1 MSETLKL
8 NAHDLEQELHWL
20 SQVIDTRFKLYFG
33 QESPVSSVFDF
44 PPPDLSES
52 GSPYAQFLLHHQASV
67 AERLMLVMAL
77 VPHIRPRQLD
87 IFFTRN
93 PTYDRSFT
101 EFGGIQNPSGEFIP
115 TGETILFLLDDGTLE
130 MRFQLSELF
139 GPEHFFAK
147 HRIFHFQTNDGLVPA
162 WKGPLRLRPEHIR
175 RFTTGIPPAIHER
188 ARFSAFP
195 VQTTLEWSDLVL
207 DSETLAKIQAI
218 EAWLLHGNTLMKD
231 WGMDKRLRP
240 GYRAFFYGASGT
252 GKTLAASL
260 LGKSSGRELYRI
272 DLSTII
278 SKYIGETEKNLVRV
292 FDQAKPENQ
301 ILFFDE
307 ADALFGKRSQDN
319 DTTSRYANQEVS
331 YLLQRMERYEGLSIL
346 SASLKP
352 NIDDA
357 FLRRFQSVVHLP
369 MPGPAERLRIWQSS
383 LPPKAALAKDVDLRQ
398 IAEEYELSGG
408 AIMSVIRSAALEA
421 LRRGGNS
428 IITNADLLSG
438 IRRELQRVGR

>member
-1 MSETLKL
+1 MSETLKF

-33 QESPVSSVFDF
+33 QESPVSSVFDL
-44 PPPDLSES
+44 PPPARSES

-67 AERLMLVMAL
+67 AERLMLILAL

-93 PTYDRSFT
+93 TTYDRPFT

-115 TGETILFLLDDGTLE
+115 TGETILFLLDDGPLE
-130 MRFQLSELF
+130 MRFQLLRLF
-139 GPEHFFAK
+139 GRQHFFTRD
-147 HRIFHFQTNDGLVPA
+147 RIFDFQTNDGLAPA
-162 WKGPLRLRPEHIR
+162 WKAPLRLRPEHIR
-175 RFTTGIPPAIHER
+175 RFTTGIPPATHER
-188 ARFSAFP
+188 ARFSASP

-207 DSETLAKIQAI
+207 DPETLAKIKAI

-240 GYRAFFYGASGT
+240 GYRALFYGASGT

-278 SKYIGETEKNLVRV
+278 SKYIGETEKNLARV

-307 ADALFGKRSQDN
+307 ADALFGKRSPGS
-319 DTTSRYANQEVS
+319 DTTGHYANQEVS
-331 YLLQRMERYEGLSIL
+331 YLLQHMERYEGLSIL

-357 FLRRFQSVVHLP
+357 FMRRFQSVVHFP
-369 MPGPAERLRIWQSS
+369 MPGAAERLRIWQEG
-383 LPPKAALAKDVDLRQ
+383 LPPKAILAKDVDIRQ

-408 AIMSVIRSAALEA
+408 AIMNVIRSAALEA

-428 IITNADLLSG
+428 TITNADLMSG
-438 IRRELQRVGR
+438 IRREFQRVGR